1 VANDPDQI
9 IADQIIERLLQ
20 RMVAAGQ
27 ISLAMRITKAAR
39 LLDISKSKLYDAAK
53 RGELRTL
60 VIAGQQRVSLDELMR
75 LVLPERRDNQT
86 SGGDQEK

>member
-1 VANDPDQI
+1 MADDPDQI

-27 ISLAMRITKAAR
+27 VSLAIRITKAAR

-53 RGELRTL
+53 RGELQTL
-60 VIAGQQRVSLDELMR
+60 TIAGQQRVSLDELVR
-75 LVLPERRDNQT
+75 LLKRRAN
-86 SGGDQEK
+86 GGDSDK